1 MKNLQCALTVT
12 ETGTT
17 VHGSRMKSP
26 VKNMTRRELFREMA
40 SKDTLKQVMGAWYGF
55 SRPFSEEKAEQ
66 KQKDSLLQTI
76 KKVDMKYMN
85 NNGKEG

>member
-1 MKNLQCALTVT
+1 MQYLKCAQTAT
-12 ETGTT
+12 GTGTT

-26 VKNMTRRELFREMA
+26 VKNMTRREMFKEMT
-40 SKDTLKQVMGAWYGF
+40 SKDTLKQVMGVWYGF
-55 SRPFSEEKAEQ
+55 SRPFSEIKAGH

-76 KKVDMKYMN
+76 RKVDMKYMN

>member
-1 MKNLQCALTVT
+1 MEAC
-12 ETGTT
+12 
-17 VHGSRMKSP
+17 
-26 VKNMTRRELFREMA
+26 VKNMTRRELFKEMT

-66 KQKDSLLQTI
+66 KKDSLLQKI
-76 KKVDMKYMN
+76 KKIDMKYMN